1 MYAVDLINVVV
12 RGIVSD
18 IPSNSSSKRD
28 IGEMCA
34 G

>member
-18 IPSNSSSKRD
+18 IFRRTAYQREIS
-28 IGEMCA
+28 G